1 LIKVAFNL
9 FTKCLEILFM
19 KVKIDTKEKF
29 TVLTPEEANIYDNM
43 ADELAA
49 ACQQYLQAPIKN
61 LILKLSNVQDIDGNI
76 AQKII
81 DLQQS
86 FYDKSASFLVCEMNK
101 NIEAVFE
108 QNDLIEMLN
117 FTPTECEAW
126 DIVQMEEIERE
137 LLDSNDFSFD
147 TDDMS

>member
-1 LIKVAFNL
+1 MVKVAFNL
-9 FTKCLEILFM
+9 FTTCLEFFFM

-29 TVLTPEEANIYDNM
+29 TVLIPEETNIYDNM
-43 ADELAA
+43 AGELAA

-61 LILKLSNVQDIDGNI
+61 LILKLINVQHIDGNI

-86 FYDKSASFLVCEMNK
+86 FYDNSASFLVCEMNK
-101 NIEAVFE
+101 NVMAVFE
-108 QNDLIEMLN
+108 QNNLLELLN
-117 FTPTECEAW
+117 YTPTESEAW

-137 LLDSNDFSFD
+137 LLDYNDFTFD
-147 TDDMS
+147 LPDNE